1 MRETILFNNLHEI
14 ADFVSAAESCPV
26 DIDICKAD
34 SGKTV
39 VDAKSLMGVIGLGTG
54 IRLSVLWDGENKG
67 FAGIL
72 EKLAV

>member
-1 MRETILFNNLHEI
+1 MRETIRFNNLNEI
-14 ADFVSAAESCPV
+14 AAFVSAAESCPFE
-26 DIDICKAD
+26 IDISKAD

-54 IRLSVLWDGENKG
+54 VKLQVVWDGENEA
-67 FAGIL
+67 FRRTV